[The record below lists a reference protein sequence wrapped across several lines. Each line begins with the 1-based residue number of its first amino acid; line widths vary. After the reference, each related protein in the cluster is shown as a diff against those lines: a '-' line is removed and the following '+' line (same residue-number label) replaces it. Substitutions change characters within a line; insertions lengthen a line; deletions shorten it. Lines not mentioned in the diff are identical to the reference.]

1 MSHLVAKSHERHV
14 LSHRQAFER
23 QKQIGRGVREA
34 RAASQALSRRSAAWA
49 ASVRSGEDALRRF
62 GDAAGFLGAAEAELA
77 GLAALLQRI
86 AAAPDPSRAPLAA
99 PDPGQAAP
107 DPAPTLSAPPGAAS
121 SV

>member
-1 MSHLVAKSHERHV
+1 M
-14 LSHRQAFER
+14 
-23 QKQIGRGVREA
+23 REA

-77 GLAALLQRI
+77 ELAALLQRI
-86 AAAPDPSRAPLAA
+86 AAAPDPTRAPSAA

-107 DPAPTLSAPPGAAS
+107 DPAATPAAPPDPEAS
-121 SV
+121 SSVPNERPV